1 MSLEYISLNNYI
13 IIISIILGF
22 MCLLISRYTGR
33 EMETCKTISNKIS
46 LIICLL
52 IAWVFNSFFIWLTI
66 NLLLLE
72 ISHK

>member
-33 EMETCKTISNKIS
+33 EMETCKTTSNKIS

-52 IAWVFNSFFIWLTI
+52 IAWVFNSFFIWLAI
-66 NLLLLE
+66 DLLLLE
-72 ISHK
+72 ISRK

>member
-1 MSLEYISLNNYI
+1 MSLQYISLNNYI

-33 EMETCKTISNKIS
+33 EIETCKTTSEKFS
-46 LIICLL
+46 LVFCL
-52 IAWVFNSFFIWLTI
+52 IFAWFFNSFFIWLAI
-66 NLLLLE
+66 DLLLLE